1 MTKKLT
7 DSSFYYRLGEI
18 IIPLTTWFVI
28 LMPVWLSPF
37 HPAIVAYFII
47 MFDIYFL
54 YKSITTTYL
63 ATRSYREVQVH
74 NAIPYASKISEE
86 PKIQGIHQEFRQFRG
101 NSEAI
106 LRKFWGNFG
115 EISKCTLFTI
125 LVCK

>member
-86 PKIQGIHQEFRQFRG
+86 PKIQGIHHFVIVPNYKEPLYKL
-101 NSEAI
+101 E
-106 LRKFWGNFG
+106 
-115 EISKCTLFTI
+115 ETI
-125 LVCK
+125 ETITKG